1 MSEPAE
7 QPAMTVLHLED
18 NSSDALLVRRQLGRD
33 LPGTAIRWVA
43 TEPDFKHALA
53 YEEVQ
58 IIVSDLSMPR
68 YSGLTALAY
77 ARAHYPLIPVII
89 FSSFDDP
96 KMVRAALR
104 SGASDYLFKTELDD
118 LGAAIAQAAR
128 HRNGHNGHSKRLEV
142 RAKAFELSA
151 ELLRDGDFSRALRRV
166 LEVAVSLLKADKGNV
181 LLFEEAAKELRLTE
195 SIGFPQEFLDRF
207 GSLPS
212 DSSTACGRALQR
224 RERVV
229 VEDIYSD
236 PGFQK
241 LGTLMDHFGFAAV
254 QSTPLRGR
262 NGRLFGILSTHYE
275 QPRRPEEEDLRTLDL
290 YIQEAERVFELLE
303 TA

>member
-1 MSEPAE
+1 VTAPAA
-7 QPAMTVLHLED
+7 QPGMRVLHLDD
-18 NSSDALLVRRQLGRD
+18 NSSDALLVRRQLARD

-43 TEPDFKHALA
+43 TESDFKHALA
-53 YEEVQ
+53 FEEIQV
-58 IIVSDLSMPR
+58 IVTDLSMPR
-68 YSGLTALAY
+68 YDGLTALAY
-77 ARAHYPLIPVII
+77 AREHYSLVPVIV

-96 KMVRAALR
+96 KTVRSALR
-104 SGASDYLFKTELDD
+104 SGASDYLFKTELAD

-128 HRNGHNGHSKRLEV
+128 RRNGHDGHQKRLET
-142 RAKAFELSA
+142 RARAFELSA
-151 ELLRDGDFSRALRRV
+151 ELLREGDFSHALRRV
-166 LEVAVSLLKADKGNV
+166 LEVAVFLLKADKGNV
-181 LLFEEAAKELRLTE
+181 LLFEEAAKELRLAE
-195 SIGFPQEFLDRF
+195 SIGFPQEFVDRF

-229 VEDIYSD
+229 VEDIHRD

-241 LGTLMDHFGFAAV
+241 YGPVMDDFGFAAV

-275 QPRRPEEEDLRTLDL
+275 LPRRPEEEDLRTLDL